1 MTIPQYH
8 WPSFASPEGYGG
20 AHIVNEDHSL
30 TVLPGWLRGAVNYD
44 DGAAIN
50 AAFSKLPQVATTGA
64 QTGPASATVG
74 SVRLGPYAYNC
85 ITGVV
90 KPAMANLLGQGP
102 GTILQ
107 AATPGVTVLY
117 THSLVHPGQQFGH
130 PAIFQ
135 MGRITDLVID
145 GTLAGANAIGLDIGD
160 GWRHSLSNVA
170 IQNFT
175 GTGAMGMYFVNRQF
189 WCEKWNFD
197 NLTLSNNAIAATF
210 DTLLTTPEDISQE
223 YNLLDVCLI
232 AQAGQQGLVLTS
244 SVGTGVNWGGVHL
257 TYRGNMS
264 SQSSLAIAESLA
276 FLTLLN
282 GARIYQGTI
291 KGKIEGNNGGG
302 TPGGSNYP
310 YFISSDGTGYI
321 KQCGGHIAHSIGNSN
336 ANSNLNGA
344 EFSFHGGIAG
354 DPDLAQAFPSA
365 GGGTQTGQPSVPATT
380 VAYAN
385 TGPDFQVTVIANAG
399 GTCAVAINN
408 SGTVTLPAGAL
419 STFYVNAGGSI
430 KLTYSSAPTWVW
442 QSAAQM
448 SN

>member
-1 MTIPQYH
+1 
-8 WPSFASPEGYGG
+8 
-20 AHIVNEDHSL
+20 
-30 TVLPGWLRGAVNYD
+30 
-44 DGAAIN
+44 
-50 AAFSKLPQVATTGA
+50 
-64 QTGPASATVG
+64 
-74 SVRLGPYAYNC
+74 
-85 ITGVV
+85 
-90 KPAMANLLGQGP
+90 MANLLGQGP
-102 GTILQ
+102 GTILR
-107 AATPGVTVLY
+107 AATPGMTVLF

-135 MGRITDLVID
+135 MGKITDLVID

-170 IQNFT
+170 IQNFA
-175 GTGAMGMYFVNRQF
+175 GTGALGMYFVNRQF

-197 NLTLSNNAIAATF
+197 NLTLSNNTTAAIF
-210 DTLLTTPEDISQE
+210 DSLLTTPDISHE
-223 YNLLDVCLI
+223 YNILDVSLF
-232 AQAGQQGLVLTS
+232 AQAGQQGLVLTNS
-244 SVGTGVNWGGVHL
+244 AAGTGVNWGGFKLH
-257 TYRGNMS
+257 YRGNMS
-264 SQSSLAIAESLA
+264 AQSSLGIAESLA

-282 GARIYQGTI
+282 GARLYQTTFD
-291 KGKIEGNNGGG
+291 GKIEGNNGGG

-310 YFISSDGTGYI
+310 YFISSDGSSYI
-321 KQCGGHIAHSIGNSN
+321 KECGGHIAHSIGNSN
-336 ANSNLNGA
+336 ANSVLNGA

-354 DPDLAQAFPSA
+354 DPDLAQSFPSA
-365 GGGTQTGQPSVPATT
+365 GGGTQTGQPTVSAST

-408 SGTVTLPAGAL
+408 SGTVTLPASAL